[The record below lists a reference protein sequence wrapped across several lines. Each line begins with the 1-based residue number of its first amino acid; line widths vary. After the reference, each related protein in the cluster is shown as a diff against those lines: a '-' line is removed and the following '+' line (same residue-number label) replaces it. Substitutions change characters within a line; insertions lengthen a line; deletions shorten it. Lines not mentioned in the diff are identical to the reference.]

1 MKRPQFLTHIRP
13 RTWVVA
19 GVVVLALAGGSI
31 YWFGFAVPANTKTTV
46 AAPVTVA
53 ASLTTMQQTVDSDGT
68 ATPTVND
75 SVSFAVS
82 GTVTAVPVVAGT
94 TVTAGQVLATVD
106 TLSLD
111 AAVLEAQATLATARA
126 KLASSVS
133 DSDGTSAAVAQIAAQ
148 TASVAVDEAAVVT
161 AQAAVAGATLT
172 APSAGLVTA
181 VNVAVGDVISS
192 GSSGSAGAGGGAT
205 ASTASTSSSSST
217 STADFSIVGTDS
229 WSLSLDIG
237 ESDIA
242 QVAVNDQVELAL
254 DDGTAFFGT
263 VQSVGILPST
273 TSGAVTYPVVVAVT
287 GDPDGLYDGVD
298 VTAKIVYERRT
309 NVLTIPSAA
318 VTTADGVSTVKTLDA
333 SGTAVATTVTVGET
347 VGNVTEIL
355 TGIAEGDDVVVVTFT
370 PGSGNSGSTTN
381 RQSGGSG
388 GFPTGGPPA
397 GFTQGSGSNGG

>member
-13 RTWVVA
+13 RTWVVV

-46 AAPVTVA
+46 AAPITVA

-287 GDPDGLYDGVD
+287 GDPDGLYDGVA

-333 SGTAVATTVTVGET
+333 AGTAVATTVTVGET
-347 VGNVTEIL
+347 VGNLTEIL

>member
-1 MKRPQFLTHIRP
+1 M
-13 RTWVVA
+13 
-19 GVVVLALAGGSI
+19 
-31 YWFGFAVPANTKTTV
+31 
-46 AAPVTVA
+46 
-53 ASLTTMQQTVDSDGT
+53 
-68 ATPTVND
+68 
-75 SVSFAVS
+75 
-82 GTVTAVPVVAGT
+82 
-94 TVTAGQVLATVD
+94 
-106 TLSLD
+106 
-111 AAVLEAQATLATARA
+111 
-126 KLASSVS
+126 S
-133 DSDGTSAAVAQIAAQ
+133 DSDGTDAAVAQIAAQ
-148 TASVAVDEAAVVT
+148 TASIAVDEAAVVT

-192 GSSGSAGAGGGAT
+192 GGSGSSGAGGATT

-229 WSLSLDIG
+229 WSLSLAIG

-242 QVAVNDQVELAL
+242 NVAVNDQVELAL

-287 GDPDGLYDGVD
+287 GDPDGLYDGVA

-309 NVLTIPSAA
+309 NVLTVPSAA

-333 SGTAVATTVTVGET
+333 AGTAVATTVTVGET

-370 PGSGNSGSTTN
+370 PGSGNSGSTTQ
-381 RQSGGSG
+381 RGTR
-388 GFPTGGPPA
+388 PTGMPA
-397 GFTQGSGSNGG
+397 GGTFPGAGTGTNGG

>member
-31 YWFGFAVPANTKTTV
+31 YWFGFAVPANNKTTV

-53 ASLTTMQQTVDSDGT
+53 ASLATMQQTVDSDGT

-82 GTVTAVPVVAGT
+82 GTVTAVPVAAGT

-192 GSSGSAGAGGGAT
+192 GSAGSAGAGGATT

-287 GDPDGLYDGVD
+287 GDPDGLYDGVA

-347 VGNVTEIL
+347 VGNLTEIL
-355 TGIAEGDDVVVVTFT
+355 TGIAEGDEVVVVTFT
-370 PGSGNSGSTTN
+370 PGSGNSGSTTQ
-381 RQSGGSG
+381 RGTR
-388 GFPTGGPPA
+388 PTGMPA
-397 GFTQGSGSNGG
+397 GGTFPGAGTGTNGG

>member
-19 GVVVLALAGGSI
+19 GVIVLALAGGSI
-31 YWFGFAVPANTKTTV
+31 YWFGFAVPANTKSTV
-46 AAPVTVA
+46 AAPITTA
-53 ASLTTMQQTVDSDGT
+53 ASLTTMQKTVDSDGT

-111 AAVLEAQATLATARA
+111 AAVLEAQATLATAKA
-126 KLASSVS
+126 KLTTSVS
-133 DSDGTSAAVAQIAAQ
+133 DSDGTAAAVAQIAAQ

-172 APSAGLVTA
+172 APAAGLVTA

-192 GSSGSAGAGGGAT
+192 GSSGSSGAGGATT
-205 ASTASTSSSSST
+205 ASTASTST

-229 WSLSLDIG
+229 WSLSLAIG

-242 QVAVNDQVELAL
+242 NVAVNDQVELSL

-287 GDPDGLYDGVD
+287 GDPDGLYDGVA

-309 NVLTIPSAA
+309 NVLTVPSAA
-318 VTTADGVSTVKTLDA
+318 VTTAEGVSTVKTLDA

-355 TGIAEGDDVVVVTFT
+355 TGIAEGDEVVVVTFT
-370 PGSGNSGSTTN
+370 PGSGNSGSTTD

-388 GFPTGGPPA
+388 GFPSGGPPS
-397 GFTQGSGSNGG
+397 GGMTQGNGSNGG

>member
-31 YWFGFAVPANTKTTV
+31 YWFGFAVPANNKTTV

-53 ASLTTMQQTVDSDGT
+53 ASLATMQQTVDSDGT

-82 GTVTAVPVVAGT
+82 GTVTAVPVAAGT

-111 AAVLEAQATLATARA
+111 AAVLEAQATLATAKA
-126 KLASSVS
+126 KLATSVS
-133 DSDGTSAAVAQIAAQ
+133 DSDGTAAAVAQIAAQ

-161 AQAAVAGATLT
+161 AQTAVAGATLT

-192 GSSGSAGAGGGAT
+192 GSSGSSAAGGATT
-205 ASTASTSSSSST
+205 ASTASTSST

-229 WSLSLDIG
+229 WSLSLAIG

-242 QVAVNDQVELAL
+242 HVAVNDQVELAL

-287 GDPDGLYDGVD
+287 GDPDGLYDGVA

-309 NVLTIPSAA
+309 NVLTVPSAA

-333 SGTAVATTVTVGET
+333 AGTAVATTVTVGET

-355 TGIAEGDDVVVVTFT
+355 TGIAEGDEVVVVTFT
-370 PGSGNSGSTTN
+370 PGSGNSGSTTD
-381 RQSGGSG
+381 RQGGGSG

-397 GFTQGSGSNGG
+397 GFTQGNGSNGG

>member
-19 GVVVLALAGGSI
+19 GVIVLALAGGSI
-31 YWFGFAVPANTKTTV
+31 YWFGFAVPANTKSTV
-46 AAPVTVA
+46 AAPITTA
-53 ASLTTMQQTVDSDGT
+53 ASLTTMQKTVDSDGT

-111 AAVLEAQATLATARA
+111 AAVLEAQATLATAKA
-126 KLASSVS
+126 KLATSVS
-133 DSDGTSAAVAQIAAQ
+133 DSDGTAAAVAQIAAQ

-172 APSAGLVTA
+172 APAAGLVTA

-192 GSSGSAGAGGGAT
+192 GSSGSSGAGGATT
-205 ASTASTSSSSST
+205 ASTASTST

-229 WSLSLDIG
+229 WSLSLAIG

-242 QVAVNDQVELAL
+242 NVAVNDQVELSL

-287 GDPDGLYDGVD
+287 GDPDGLYDGVA

-309 NVLTIPSAA
+309 NVLTVPSAA

-355 TGIAEGDDVVVVTFT
+355 TGIAEGDEVVVVTFT
-370 PGSGNSGSTTN
+370 PGSGNSGSTTD

-388 GFPTGGPPA
+388 GFPSGGPPS
-397 GFTQGSGSNGG
+397 GGMTQGNGSNGG